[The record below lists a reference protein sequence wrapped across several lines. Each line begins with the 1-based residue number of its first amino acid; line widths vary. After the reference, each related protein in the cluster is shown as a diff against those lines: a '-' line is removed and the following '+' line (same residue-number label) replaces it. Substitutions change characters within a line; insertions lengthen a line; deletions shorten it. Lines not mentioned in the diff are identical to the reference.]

1 MATRQELQVQQ
12 KRELDKKEE
21 DTIPARV
28 FLPTADIYE
37 TDDALNV
44 VLEMPGVE
52 KNSVDIRV
60 EDGVLKIDGRLDF
73 SKYQGLQP
81 LYTEYNVGHYSRSFR
96 LPSRIDQNK
105 IAAELKDGVLSSR
118 CPRSRKPGRAR
129 YKLNDGRR
137 AMSDA
142 AVASLTKKRAMPV
155 SYGSLPVAKQVE
167 HGGNNR
173 FLVTLPS
180 TAYSLLAPHL
190 RTIPLK
196 RGVILYEVEEKI
208 EQVYFPWRGD
218 GFALGDNAKRSIR
231 RERFGGTGWGSRR

>member
-12 KRELDKKEE
+12 KRELDKKQE

-96 LPSRIDQNK
+96 LPSRIDQTK
-105 IAAELKDGVLSSR
+105 IAAELKDGVLSLVL
-118 CPRSRKPGRAR
+118 PKVEEAKP
-129 YKLNDGRR
+129 
-137 AMSDA
+137 
-142 AVASLTKKRAMPV
+142 
-155 SYGSLPVAKQVE
+155 
-167 HGGNNR
+167 
-173 FLVTLPS
+173 
-180 TAYSLLAPHL
+180 
-190 RTIPLK
+190 RTI
-196 RGVILYEVEEKI
+196 
-208 EQVYFPWRGD
+208 QV
-218 GFALGDNAKRSIR
+218 K
-231 RERFGGTGWGSRR
+231 